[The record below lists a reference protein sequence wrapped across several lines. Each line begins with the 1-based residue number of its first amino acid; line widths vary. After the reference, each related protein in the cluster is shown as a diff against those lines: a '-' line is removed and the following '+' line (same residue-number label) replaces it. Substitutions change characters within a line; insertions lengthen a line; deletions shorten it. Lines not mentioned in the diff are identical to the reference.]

1 MRISTRLTLAVAA
14 ASIVIVGA
22 YGAWQMHDEANE
34 LSLAALDDTRLLATV
49 VQVAVENALRDGQR
63 ADVDEVLRS
72 LELRDASMDIL
83 IYDARHVLVS
93 SSDNHVDTELARHAF
108 SELVKADNSG
118 SRILDRGAG
127 DHVIAWAPLRQ
138 ENGTPN
144 GTVMVTKPFEEL
156 RRDLIETAWSTLI
169 SLLVL
174 VVAISIV
181 TWVLVEAYVRR
192 PARSLQNSMHRARAG
207 DLHGTVTHERDDELA
222 ALVAELDALLAELAS
237 TREHLSAEAES
248 RRALEDG
255 LRGIDKLVTVG
266 QLSAGLAHEIGSP
279 LQILEGR
286 ARALAKRTD
295 LSADVVRNA
304 EILVT
309 QAERVTRIVDQLV
322 GFSRRKPLHLIPLNL
337 AEVARIVVE
346 FMRTEAE
353 RRGVR
358 IELTGGDE
366 DLPHAMADNDQMQQ
380 VVLNLLTN
388 ALRASTRGTTISVR
402 VGRAEL
408 EDPATHVKHGGL
420 LIEVTDQGHGMTPEQ
435 LARSF
440 EPFFTTW
447 SDNGGSGLGLAVVKA
462 IVTAHRGDIALQS
475 AEHAGTTVTVRVPAA
490 ENA

>member
-1 MRISTRLTLAVAA
+1 MRISTRLTLAVAT

-22 YGAWQMHDEANE
+22 YGAWQMRDEANE
-34 LSLAALDDTRLLATV
+34 LSLAALHDTRLLATV

-72 LELRDASMDIL
+72 LELGDASMDVL
-83 IYDARHVLVS
+83 VYDAQHILVS
-93 SSDNHVDTELARHAF
+93 SSDNHVDTDLTRAAF
-108 SELVKADNSG
+108 TELVKAGNSG

-127 DHVIAWAPLRQ
+127 DHVIAWAPLRL

-156 RRDLIETAWSTLI
+156 RRDLIETAWSTLV
-169 SLLVL
+169 SLLAL
-174 VVAISIV
+174 VVVISIV

-192 PARSLQNSMHRARAG
+192 PASSLQDSMHRVRAG
-207 DLHGTVTHERDDELA
+207 DLRATVLHERNDELS
-222 ALVAELDALLAELAS
+222 ALVAEFNALLGELAS
-237 TREHLSAEAES
+237 TRERLAAEAES

-295 LSADVVRNA
+295 LSPEVVRNA

-322 GFSRRKPLHLIPLNL
+322 GFSRRKPMHLVPLDL
-337 AEVARIVVE
+337 VDVARTVVE
-346 FMRTEAE
+346 FMRIEAE
-353 RRGVR
+353 RRGIR
-358 IELTGGDE
+358 ITLTGQH
-366 DLPHAMADNDQMQQ
+366 DLPAAMADHDQMQQ

-388 ALRASTRGTTISVR
+388 ALRASSHGTLITVR
-402 VGRAEL
+402 VDRGEL
-408 EDPATHVKHGGL
+408 QDPAMHMNHAAVCV
-420 LIEVTDQGHGMTPEQ
+420 EVADQGHGMNSEQ
-435 LARSF
+435 QAKSF

-447 SDNGGSGLGLAVVKA
+447 TDNGGSGLGLAVVKA
-462 IVTAHRGDIALQS
+462 IVTAHRGDITLQS
-475 AEHAGTTVTVRVPAA
+475 TEHQGTTVTVRVPVA
-490 ENA
+490 ESA